1 MSVAPPIPSNPGE
14 GKPPEVVQT
23 ENFVEL
29 VFEGQ
34 NTGYEADLP
43 GNTAIAAS
51 KPVKEATFNA
61 VTEEGETVVV
71 AVQSKRVKQSDFTA
85 DGEGSLEL
93 NVNTGTFAKN
103 SITGGDQSD
112 SVKFGNQATVK
123 GTSADLGEGDD
134 TVTFKKKVT
143 MKGRN
148 TIDLGEGG
156 TDTVELKGGAPKNGK
171 LVITSFDENDT
182 LVLKKKTLTY
192 EDLQET
198 KIEGIK
204 IEFAE

>member
-51 KPVKEATFNA
+51 KPVKKATFNA

-85 DGEGSLEL
+85 EGEGSLEL

-103 SITGGDQSD
+103 NVSGTDQAD
-112 SVKFGNQATVK
+112 SLKFGNQATVK
-123 GTSADLGEGDD
+123 GTSTALGDGDD
-134 TVTFKKKVT
+134 SVTFKKKVT
-143 MKGRN
+143 VKGRN

-156 TDTVELKGGAPKNGK
+156 SDTVTLKGGAPEKGK
-171 LVITSFDENDT
+171 LIITNFDENDT
-182 LVLKKKTLTY
+182 LVLKREAFTF
-192 EDLQET
+192 EDLKDT